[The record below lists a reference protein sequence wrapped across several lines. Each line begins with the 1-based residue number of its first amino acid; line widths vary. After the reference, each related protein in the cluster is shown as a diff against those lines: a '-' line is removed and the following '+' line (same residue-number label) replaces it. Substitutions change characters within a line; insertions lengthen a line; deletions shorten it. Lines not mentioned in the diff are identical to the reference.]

1 VNAERARPEN
11 PLPPAI
17 DVTVAAGA
25 WPPAGELESLAG
37 RSIGAAIAA
46 GAAVPAGSEVSI
58 LFTDDAAIRAL
69 NARWRG
75 KDMPTNVLSFPQGKG
90 PLLGDIVL
98 AAETVGN
105 EAALAQKPL
114 NDHIA
119 HLIVHGFF
127 HLLGHDHENP
137 DEAERMEALERAALD
152 TMGIDDPY
160 RAPATDSWATN

>member
-1 VNAERARPEN
+1 MTVV
-11 PLPPAI
+11 
-17 DVTVAAGA
+17 DVTVAAGD
-25 WPPAGELESLAG
+25 WPPLADLELLAE
-37 RSIGAAIAA
+37 RSIGAAVAT
-46 GAAVPAGSEVSI
+46 GARVPAGAEVSI
-58 LFTDDAAIRAL
+58 LFTDDTAIRAL

-75 KDMPTNVLSFPQGKG
+75 KDMPTNVLSFPQEKG
-90 PLLGDIVL
+90 TLLGDIVL
-98 AAETVGN
+98 AAETIFG

-137 DEAERMEALERAALD
+137 DEAERMEALERAALG

>member
-1 VNAERARPEN
+1 MAERARPEN
-11 PLPPAI
+11 LASPVV

-25 WPPAGELESLAG
+25 WPPAEELELLAE
-37 RSIGAAIAA
+37 RSIGAAVATGVA
-46 GAAVPAGSEVSI
+46 LPAGSEVSI

-75 KDMPTNVLSFPQGKG
+75 KDMPTNVLSFPQEKG

-98 AAETVGN
+98 AAETILN

-114 NDHIA
+114 NEHIA

-137 DEAERMEALERAALD
+137 DEAERMEALERAALE

>member
-1 VNAERARPEN
+1 MAERARPEN
-11 PLPPAI
+11 LASPVV
-17 DVTVAAGA
+17 DVTVAAGS
-25 WPPAGELESLAG
+25 WPPAEELELLAE
-37 RSIGAAIAA
+37 RSIGAALAA
-46 GAAVPAGSEVSI
+46 GASVASGSEVSI

-75 KDMPTNVLSFPQGKG
+75 KDMPTNVLSFPQEKG

-98 AAETVGN
+98 AAETVIG
-105 EAALAQKPL
+105 EAALAQRPL

-137 DEAERMEALERAALD
+137 DEAERMEALERAALE